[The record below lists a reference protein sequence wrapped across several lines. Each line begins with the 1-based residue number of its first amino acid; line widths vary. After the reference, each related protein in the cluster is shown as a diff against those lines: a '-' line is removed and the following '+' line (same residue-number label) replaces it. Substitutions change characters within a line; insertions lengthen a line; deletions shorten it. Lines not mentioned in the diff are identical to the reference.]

1 MWNLEGC
8 YVEGIYLGEFEVEGK
23 VELSRVKYGGGVV
36 HTVVLS
42 THIMVYGALRERVL
56 LDHEDVMR
64 VYSNPQ

>member
-42 THIMVYGALRERVL
+42 QPIEVYGALRESVL
-56 LDHEDVMR
+56 VDHENILR
-64 VYSNPQ
+64 VVG